1 MQARLLHFD
10 QVRLPPTREV
20 ASENVFRVPR
30 SLGIGDIDAAAILD
44 LILKADALL
53 VCPCALADNRR
64 ACLRQQWVSRLCYR
78 PRVRARA
85 PRRQRHRG
93 SGERAP
99 PGDNGDGDGPPP
111 PRLKSAYGP
120 RAEVIPQSQSRAPRV
135 VLNGRAP

>member
-30 SLGIGDIDAAAILD
+30 SRGIGDIDAAALLD

-64 ACLRQQWVSRLCYR
+64 ACLREQWISRLLWR
-78 PRVRARA
+78 PRARA
-85 PRRQRHRG
+85 RTRRRQRHGGSSCERG
-93 SGERAP
+93 P
-99 PGDNGDGDGPPP
+99 PGDDDGDGEPP
-111 PRLKSAYGP
+111 PRLKSEARFTP
-120 RAEVIPQSQSRAPRV
+120 SRLRAPRV
-135 VLNGRAP
+135 PKHGRARQ